1 MSTSALQTS
10 AAKSLPRVNV
20 ADHLSNIALKN
31 PDAVAVAA
39 PGSGDVAG
47 KNSYSTC
54 TFAELE
60 QDASALARGL
70 MELGIRPGTRLV
82 LLVPPGIQFVK
93 LVFAL
98 LRSGATTILM
108 DPGMGRKHLV
118 HCLAALQPQG
128 FVAVPRAQAVRA
140 VLRNRFPNATF
151 NITVGRRWLWG
162 GWTYKRLLALGQ
174 KSPLDLPNTE
184 AEDLAAI
191 ITTSGST
198 GPPKGVLYTHRMFA
212 TQVHEIQ
219 KQYTIYP
226 GGTDLACFPLF
237 GLFNSAM
244 GITTVFPD
252 MNFSRPA
259 LADPQKLLTA
269 ANDWQ
274 VTQAFASPAVWKK
287 FSAYCAEKGEKVPT
301 LRKVFSCGAPVPAE
315 VLRKTLDA
323 VAAHAEMHTPYG
335 ATESLP
341 VATIEANE
349 VLDQTSVQTDKGAGI
364 CVGRKFDTVE
374 WRIIR
379 IVDQPI
385 ESIEHTEELPA
396 GETGELIVRG
406 PQVSIKYVT
415 EDLECE
421 DTTHPMPQSTH
432 NSLAKISDGNTVW
445 HRMGDVGY
453 LDVQGRFWYCGR
465 KAHRVVHADETLYT
479 IPCEAIFNTH
489 PLVLRTA
496 LVGVGPTGV
505 AVSVLVVEPVEN
517 ANIESLKTELL
528 QMAGAHPLT
537 RAIQQVLFHPSLP
550 VDIRHNSKINRE
562 QLTLWATSQLR
573 NS

>member
-1 MSTSALQTS
+1 
-10 AAKSLPRVNV
+10 
-20 ADHLSNIALKN
+20 
-31 PDAVAVAA
+31 
-39 PGSGDVAG
+39 
-47 KNSYSTC
+47 
-54 TFAELE
+54 
-60 QDASALARGL
+60 
-70 MELGIRPGTRLV
+70 
-82 LLVPPGIQFVK
+82 
-93 LVFAL
+93 
-98 LRSGATTILM
+98 
-108 DPGMGRKHLV
+108 
-118 HCLAALQPQG
+118 
-128 FVAVPRAQAVRA
+128 
-140 VLRNRFPNATF
+140 
-151 NITVGRRWLWG
+151 
-162 GWTYKRLLALGQ
+162 
-174 KSPLDLPNTE
+174 
-184 AEDLAAI
+184 
-191 ITTSGST
+191 
-198 GPPKGVLYTHRMFA
+198 
-212 TQVHEIQ
+212 
-219 KQYTIYP
+219 
-226 GGTDLACFPLF
+226 
-237 GLFNSAM
+237 
-244 GITTVFPD
+244 
-252 MNFSRPA
+252 
-259 LADPQKLLTA
+259 
-269 ANDWQ
+269 
-274 VTQAFASPAVWKK
+274 
-287 FSAYCAEKGEKVPT
+287 EKGEKVPT

-465 KAHRVVHADETLYT
+465 KAHRVVHAEETLYT

-496 LVGVGPTGV
+496 LVGVGPT
-505 AVSVLVVEPVEN
+505 
-517 ANIESLKTELL
+517 
-528 QMAGAHPLT
+528 
-537 RAIQQVLFHPSLP
+537 
-550 VDIRHNSKINRE
+550 
-562 QLTLWATSQLR
+562 
-573 NS
+573 